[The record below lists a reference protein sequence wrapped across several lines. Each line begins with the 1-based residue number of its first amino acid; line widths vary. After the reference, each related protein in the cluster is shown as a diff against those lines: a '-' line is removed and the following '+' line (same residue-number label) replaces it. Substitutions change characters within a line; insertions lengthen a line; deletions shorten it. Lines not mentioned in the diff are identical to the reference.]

1 MDDDTPTPLTPR
13 QVLRQ
18 ADALRALVK
27 NAEEV
32 LHALNMGGY
41 DNNWLL
47 VHPADSRVERRQAVS
62 LPLLLRMQ
70 AALRDVRDESIAAAD
85 RLDATVILA
94 PQAVTE

>member
-62 LPLLLRMQ
+62 CRCCSGCRQPSATSVTSRLPPPTGSTRQSSSPLR
-70 AALRDVRDESIAAAD
+70 R
-85 RLDATVILA
+85 
-94 PQAVTE
+94 